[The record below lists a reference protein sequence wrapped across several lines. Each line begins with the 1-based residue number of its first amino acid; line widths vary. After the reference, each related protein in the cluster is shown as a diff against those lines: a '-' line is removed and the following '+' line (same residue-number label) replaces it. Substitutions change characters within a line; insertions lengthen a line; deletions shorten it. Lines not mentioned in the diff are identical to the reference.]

1 MTNKEQ
7 IYSVLERLGYK
18 PQYDDDGDILMRYQ
32 LKHLFFLT
40 QDDDEEHFVNIT
52 LPQFSS
58 VPEGQE
64 LLYLAACNKLT
75 RETKMTKIFIDHTF
89 NNITATCEFFFEDEK
104 DLEKNII
111 RALRIL
117 GIMRTAYHDCIKE
130 MSDEE

>member
-7 IYSVLERLGYK
+7 IYNVLERLGYK
-18 PQYDDDGDILMRYQ
+18 PQYDEDGDILMRYQ
-32 LKHLFFLT
+32 LKLLLFLT
-40 QDDDEEHFVNIT
+40 QDDDEEHFVNVT

-75 RETKMTKIFIDHTF
+75 RETKMAKVFIDHTLK
-89 NNITATCEFFFEDEK
+89 NVTATCEFFFDDEET
-104 DLEKNII
+104 LEKNIV
-111 RALRIL
+111 RTLRIL
-117 GIMRTAYHDCIKE
+117 SIMRTAYNVCIKE

>member
-7 IYSVLERLGYK
+7 IYNVLERLGYK
-18 PQYDDDGDILMRYQ
+18 PQYDEDGDILMRYQ

-40 QDDDEEHFVNIT
+40 QDDDEEHFVNVT

-75 RETKMTKIFIDHTF
+75 RETKMAKVFIDHTLK
-89 NNITATCEFFFEDEK
+89 NITATCEFFFDDEK
-104 DLEKNII
+104 TLEKNII
-111 RALRIL
+111 RTLRIL
-117 GIMRTAYHDCIKE
+117 SIMRTAYHDCIKE
-130 MSDEE
+130 MSEE